1 MLERL
6 RQVLAGSG
14 LELAEEEL
22 LDALWLARTLPPGTG
37 PAARAA
43 AATPLPDTPGL
54 PAPGDAPAPE
64 PAAPAA
70 PAEHPLHVAPPRP
83 ADRPDPAAGAARPP
97 GKQPEAAPAR
107 AFGVRV
113 PDARPA
119 EADTRASARSLRPLR
134 QRFPDPR
141 RPELDLARTV
151 AAMAETGLPVTA
163 SRPRRSRWL
172 SLALVVDDGLSM
184 VLWQRIASDLRKLLQ
199 RAGAFRDVRVYGL
212 DSRSDRAPLL
222 TARPYRTGGPQLPLA
237 VLADPTGTTLVLV
250 VSDGVGPAWR
260 DGRMRAAVDRWAH
273 CGPTALVHALPTRLW
288 RGSGIAARPWR
299 VRSHR
304 RGGPTAHWRVAD
316 PVLPAALAEYRAVP
330 VPVLE
335 PSPAALAAWAHLL
348 AAPGAS
354 ALLPL
359 WQDAPD
365 PGPGTPDGPR
375 QAGAEPDD
383 PVLRFRDAA
392 SPEAY
397 RLAAHLAAVAPVS
410 PPVMRLVRAALGA
423 PVDSGH
429 LAEVFLGGLMHQVDS
444 GEPEPPPH
452 QRLFDFA
459 PPIRRGLL
467 AAVAPHELLRTAD
480 AVATRLE
487 TTLGRSA
494 EFPAWVGHPQGPTPT
509 TAGAPSFGWLTDR
522 LLHRLGVPPATPPS
536 PSPSPSPEQTQ
547 ATREEVLPPG
557 WRPLRA
563 QEARQLGGFRLIARS
578 DHGWPHLGLYL
589 ARDRDGDL
597 ATVRAADRLLA
608 SDPEQAHHLIR
619 TEATCLRRLAGVGAP
634 RLLDVSW
641 NYESQA
647 PWLAAS
653 FVQAGDGGPVFDL
666 QGLCAHDGGPPDL
679 DRYLRIGRSLAA
691 AVSRAHQ
698 LGLLHGS
705 LTPQNVL
712 VADDEVRLIGWITA
726 SVDGQHSPY
735 RAAHRRNRLYE
746 LGETSS
752 GERSETD
759 RRPTARGEATV
770 AGALLIAL
778 AVDRWDEIGPDRAL
792 RAELDASGLAPWLAD
807 TLWRCLGSGESAR
820 PTAQDLVEAFDRAIL
835 ERSTAR
841 HRSDPVA
848 AARREVELL
857 RNSDD
862 PSGLHRP
869 LLARALNLLADREA
883 EAGQWQAACTAGIEA
898 VFLLR
903 EVARDEG
910 TVAAGTELAR
920 ALNNLAVRFRAAGW
934 PTQAL
939 DAAVE
944 AVQRY
949 REACAQD
956 PAAYNPGL
964 GLTLANLSNLLA
976 DAGRSAEALVAATE
990 AVTLYQQLPGTHPH
1004 AHTADTARAF
1014 HALSNR
1020 LAAEGRSAEAVDAAL
1035 DAVSLYRLA
1044 VRRHPAPALAELA
1057 VALDNFAVRLATVGN
1072 HAEARTAHDEAEEA
1086 RRDLAATPD
1095 PPGEEAIRRA
1105 HQVGQWLDRASG
1117 QGN

>member
-6 RQVLAGSG
+6 REVLAGSG

-22 LDALWLARTLPPGTG
+22 LDALWLARTLPPGVG
-37 PAARAA
+37 PAARTA
-43 AATPLPDTPGL
+43 
-54 PAPGDAPAPE
+54 PAPPPGVGSEARQGPAAPGVPEAGPDDAPAPD
-64 PAAPAA
+64 PA
-70 PAEHPLHVAPPRP
+70 AEHPLHVGPPRP
-83 ADRPDPAAGAARPP
+83 ADRPPAPP
-97 GKQPEAAPAR
+97 PTSQPPTPER

-184 VLWQRIASDLRKLLQ
+184 VLWQRIASDLRKLFQ

-222 TARPYRTGGPQLPLA
+222 TARPYRTGGPQLPPA

-260 DGRMRAAVDRWAH
+260 DGRMRTAVDRWAH

-288 RGSGIAARPWR
+288 RGSGIAARPWQ

-304 RGGPTAHWRVAD
+304 RGGPTAHWKAAD

-335 PSPAALAAWAHLL
+335 PSPAALATWAQLL
-348 AAPGAS
+348 AAPGGS

-359 WQDAPD
+359 WQDTPD
-365 PGPGTPDGPR
+365 PAPSDGPGPAVPG
-375 QAGAEPDD
+375 PDD

-444 GEPEPPPH
+444 GGTEPPPH

-459 PPIRRGLL
+459 PPIRRALL
-467 AAVAPHELLRTAD
+467 RAVAPHELLRTAGT
-480 AVATRLE
+480 VAERLE
-487 TTLGRSA
+487 ATLGRSA
-494 EFPAWVGHPQGPTPT
+494 EFPAWVGHPQGRTRT
-509 TAGAPSFGWLTDR
+509 TADTPSFGWLTDR
-522 LLHRLGVPPATPPS
+522 LLHHLGVPPASPPGRA
-536 PSPSPSPEQTQ
+536 PIR
-547 ATREEVLPPG
+547 REEVLPPG

-563 QEARQLGGFRLIARS
+563 QEEGQLGEFRLIARS

-589 ARDRDGDL
+589 ARDRDGGL

-608 SDPEQAHHLIR
+608 SDPKQAQHLIR
-619 TEATCLRRLAGVGAP
+619 TEATCLRRMEGIGAP
-634 RLLDVSW
+634 RLLGVSPSH
-641 NYESQA
+641 ESRT

-666 QGLCAHDGGPPDL
+666 QGLCADNDGPPDL
-679 DRYLRIGRSLAA
+679 DRYLRIGRSLAD
-691 AVSRAHQ
+691 AVRRAHR
-698 LGLLHGS
+698 LGILHGS

-712 VADDEVRLIGWITA
+712 VADDEARLIGWITA

-746 LGETSS
+746 LGMTAS

-759 RRPTARGEATV
+759 RRPTARGETTV
-770 AGALLIAL
+770 VGALLIAL
-778 AVDRWDEIGPDRAL
+778 AVDRWDEIGPDRAI
-792 RAELDASGLAPWLAD
+792 RAELDAAGLAPALAD
-807 TLWRCLGSGESAR
+807 TLWRCLDSGESVR
-820 PTAQDLVEAFDRAIL
+820 PTAQDLVESFDRAIL
-835 ERSTAR
+835 ARSAAR
-841 HRSDPVA
+841 RRTDPVA

-857 RNSDD
+857 RASDD
-862 PSGLHRP
+862 PGNPHRL
-869 LLARALNLLADREA
+869 LLARALNALADREA
-883 EAGQWQAACTAGIEA
+883 EAGQWAAAAAAGTEA
-898 VFLLR
+898 VAVFR
-903 EVARDEG
+903 ELALHDG
-910 TVAAGTELAR
+910 TTASRTELAR
-920 ALNNLAVRFRAAGW
+920 ALSNLAVRSRAAGGSAR
-934 PTQAL
+934 AL
-939 DAAVE
+939 DAAGE
-944 AVQRY
+944 AVDLY

-956 PAAYNPGL
+956 PVVYNPGL
-964 GLTLANLSNLLA
+964 GLTLTNLSNLLA
-976 DAGRSAEALVAATE
+976 DTGRPADALAAATE
-990 AVTLYQQLPGTHPH
+990 AVACYQELPGTHPH
-1004 AHTADTARAF
+1004 EHTADIARAF

-1020 LAAEGRSAEAVDAAL
+1020 LATVGRSTEAVDAAL

-1044 VRRHPAPALAELA
+1044 VRRQPAPALAELA
-1057 VALDNFAVRLATVGN
+1057 VALDNFAVRLAVVGN
-1072 HAEARTAHDEAEEA
+1072 HTEARAAHHEAEQI

-1095 PPGEEAIRRA
+1095 PPDEEALRRA
-1105 HQVGQWLDRASG
+1105 RQVGEWLDLASG
-1117 QGN
+1117 QES